1 MDQQIIAPYEKKYFT
16 MLPNIVDD
24 DASLDTYQ
32 FRLLVHYYRVGN
44 CWESVRTT
52 AEKCNMGI
60 GKVSEVRRELAGLG
74 WITLSERENGVIITV
89 VDKWRENMEACSP
102 HEHETQESV
111 LHTNTKCSPHELKN
125 TNTKNNQNN
134 AHVREETD
142 VRQEMG
148 WQQLQAAI
156 AKVMVRDLFLFDEE
170 TNKLVDALY
179 GHYTPDQILRYYG
192 QGGYW
197 RRHDWRGSKSPQAP
211 TVAHIKETIGDCKRF
226 DENPE
231 AFAPSKPKVT
241 SEDVDAAFQQLSL
254 ICRRYGRNRFRDA
267 KPELEKHGLDKVV
280 DKLGWQN
287 VCLTPADKLIWSFR
301 SAYREQPVPA

>member
-134 AHVREETD
+134 ARVRE
-142 VRQEMG
+142 EMG
-148 WQQLQAAI
+148 WQQLHAAV
-156 AKVMVRDLFLFDEE
+156 AKAMRRSPFMMTEKE
-170 TNKLVDALY
+170 NELVDGLY
-179 GHYTPDQILRYYG
+179 ASGYTAEQIGRYYG
-192 QGGYW
+192 AGGYW
-197 RRHDWRGSKSPQAP
+197 RTRDWRGVQNQPLTEA
-211 TVAHIKETIGDCKRF
+211 AIRDTIGTCQDF
-226 DENPE
+226 EEHPENYPAE
-231 AFAPSKPKVT
+231 TTQPKAKKA
-241 SEDVDAAFQQLSL
+241 EVDAALATFKSL
-254 ICRRYGRNRFRDA
+254 VSRYGWPNWDQA
-267 KPELEKHGLDKVV
+267 KPVIQEKGLAHVV
-280 DKLGWQN
+280 ENLGGWGNACRMSEYDLSRQFA
-287 VCLTPADKLIWSFR
+287 T
-301 SAYREQPVPA
+301 AYKG